1 MRVLVTRPPHPGERT
16 AKRLAEMRHEPI
28 MLPLSAP
35 AHDADAAFAAL
46 ANSDG
51 PISVTS
57 AEAIRVLTERPDDLA
72 PHLSRPLYAVGD
84 ATADEARAAGFRDVT
99 ASTGDGA
106 DLADRIAQRDTAQ
119 SDKKT
124 NLLYLAGFPR
134 AETFE
139 TRAADLGLTVT
150 TVECYRMRRLD
161 IPDQLLRELF
171 SAHEPD
177 AILFYSRRTAEDFF
191 ALKEISANLDALIG
205 VRLLCLSPAIAEA
218 IPPTLQGQSATP
230 DSPDETALLSLL

>member
-16 AKRLAEMRHEPI
+16 ARRLAEMGHEPI

-35 AHDADAAFAAL
+35 AHDPDAAFAAL
-46 ANSDG
+46 AATDG

-57 AEAIRVLTERPDDLA
+57 AEAIRVLTERPVDLA

-84 ATADEARAAGFRDVT
+84 ATAEEARAAGFRDVT

-106 DLADRIAQRDTAQ
+106 DLADRIAQRDTAR
-119 SDKKT
+119 SDKT
-124 NLLYLAGFPR
+124 PLLYLAGLPR

-139 TRAADLGLTVT
+139 TRAAELGFTVE

-161 IPDQLLRELF
+161 IPDQLLRDLF

-177 AILFYSRRTAEDFF
+177 AILFYSRRTAKDFF
-191 ALKEISANLDALIG
+191 ALKEISTNRDALIG
-205 VRLLCLSPAIAEA
+205 VRLLCLSQAIADAVPE
-218 IPPTLQGQSATP
+218 TLQGQTAVPS
-230 DSPDETALLSLL
+230 SPDETALLSLL

>member
-16 AKRLAEMRHEPI
+16 ARRLAEMGHEPI

-35 AHDADAAFAAL
+35 AHDPDAAFAAL

-72 PHLSRPLYAVGD
+72 PYLSRPLFAVGD
-84 ATADEARAAGFRDVT
+84 ATAEEARTAGFTDVT
-99 ASTGDGA
+99 ASSGDGA
-106 DLADRIAQRDTAQ
+106 DLADRIAQLDLVRLGA
-119 SDKKT
+119 T
-124 NLLYLAGFPR
+124 NILYLAGSPR

-139 TRAADLGLTVT
+139 ARAAELHLTVT

-205 VRLLCLSPAIAEA
+205 VRLFCLSQAIADA
-218 IPPTLQGQSATP
+218 IPVTLQGQSATP
-230 DSPDETALLSLL
+230 DSPDEAALLSLL

>member
-16 AKRLAEMRHEPI
+16 AKRLAEMGHEPI

-35 AHDADAAFAAL
+35 AHNADAAFAAL

-72 PHLSRPLYAVGD
+72 PYLSRPLFAVGD

-106 DLADRIAQRDTAQ
+106 DLAERIAQRDTAR
-119 SDKKT
+119 SDKP

-139 TRAADLGLTVT
+139 TRAADLGLTVI

-161 IPDQLLRELF
+161 IPDQLLRDLF

-205 VRLLCLSPAIAEA
+205 VRLLCLSQAIAEA

>member
-16 AKRLAEMRHEPI
+16 ARRLAEMGHEPI

-35 AHDADAAFAAL
+35 AHDPDAAFAAL

-72 PHLSRPLYAVGD
+72 PYLSRPLFAVGD
-84 ATADEARAAGFRDVT
+84 VTAEEARTAGFTDVI
-99 ASTGDGA
+99 ASSGDGA
-106 DLADRIAQRDTAQ
+106 DLADRIAQRDTAR
-119 SDKKT
+119 SDKP
-124 NLLYLAGFPR
+124 NLLYLAGSPR

-139 TRAADLGLTVT
+139 ARAAELGLTVT

-161 IPDQLLRELF
+161 IPDQLLRDLF

-205 VRLLCLSPAIAEA
+205 VRLLCLSQAIADA
-218 IPPTLQGQSATP
+218 IPVTLQGQSATP
-230 DSPDETALLSLL
+230 DSPDEAALLSLL

>member
-16 AKRLAEMRHEPI
+16 AKRLAEMGHEPI

-57 AEAIRVLTERPDDLA
+57 AEAIRVLTERPADLA

-84 ATADEARAAGFRDVT
+84 ATADEARAAGFTDVT

-106 DLADRIAQRDTAQ
+106 DLAERIAQLDIAR
-119 SDKKT
+119 SDKT

-150 TVECYRMRRLD
+150 TVDCYRMRRLE

-205 VRLLCLSPAIAEA
+205 VRLLCLSQAIADA
-218 IPPTLQGQSATP
+218 IPVTLQGQSAIP

>member
-16 AKRLAEMRHEPI
+16 AKRLAEMGHEPI

-35 AHDADAAFAAL
+35 AHDPDAAFAAL

-72 PHLSRPLYAVGD
+72 PYLSRPLYAVGD
-84 ATADEARAAGFRDVT
+84 ATAEEARAAGFRNVT

-106 DLADRIAQRDTAQ
+106 DLADRIAQRDIAR
-119 SDKKT
+119 SDKT

-139 TRAADLGLTVT
+139 TRAAALGLTVE

-205 VRLLCLSPAIAEA
+205 VRLLCLSQAIAEA
-218 IPPTLQGQSATP
+218 IPVPLQGQSATP

>member
-16 AKRLAEMRHEPI
+16 AKRLAEMGHEPI

-57 AEAIRVLTERPDDLA
+57 AEAIRVLTERPNDLA

-106 DLADRIAQRDTAQ
+106 DLADRIAQRGTARSDTT
-119 SDKKT
+119 D
-124 NLLYLAGFPR
+124 LLYLAGFPR

-139 TRAADLGLTVT
+139 TRAAERGLTVT

-177 AILFYSRRTAEDFF
+177 AILFYSRRTVEDFF

-205 VRLLCLSPAIAEA
+205 VRLLCLSPAIADA